1 MDSEASNSITI
12 CLPPSLSLSE
22 INADNLRSVVEA
34 AFQNSHDALNQNG
47 EIVLYVKEQDQDAD
61 PQHQF
66 VFEPMDTESMFDSKL
81 EIQPKLE
88 ADENLVLDS
97 MAVLQD
103 ASALLQL
110 QQQHELLNSQE
121 GMIVPVADADQLAA
135 ASQLHLADA
144 DETDEISKS
153 LMQERTIMIP
163 GVPLRPLSSTSASTS
178 TPQKMIYRAPG
189 IVKQAI
195 QPYSEKKM
203 TDKATIEKVLKEKA
217 PKNNPP
223 TFDIEKLKKEKLT
236 TSLGSKIFCCKTCD
250 YRAATRT
257 LLKQHEVIHTVKSF
271 KCKHCNYSCHTASH
285 LKRHMFTHSKS
296 KPILCSLCGYSC
308 TQNFQMKAHMLL
320 HENDKPYVCTI
331 CNATYKKEDSLKV
344 HMLGHENVAKYR
356 CTECNYAGNRFGDFK
371 RHMLTHT
378 ADKPLKCTI
387 CSYTCI
393 RHWRLKAHMKIHKSN
408 KPLLKCDV
416 CDFTCVSA
424 PRLKDHKAT
433 HSTDGIIRCEV
444 CEYVC
449 TQPSRMKRHMK
460 SHINATT
467 KTYTGTSFP
476 AGFKP
481 LQVNP
486 SATIPSATTSAQPG
500 MSEDTEDETETTT
513 AAPPVSISLGETIN
527 ILAGNEVTRMDA
539 SAPAPEMNR
548 IAANQYEVTAVG
560 PEEEQTFVSL
570 QTPQALGMENEW
582 VSDTMDEE
590 QFNAFAAL
598 AGKQT
603 SDTYTITTTDG
614 GQTYIIQTDTP
625 EQLAQQLAQAQLEH
639 VQEIDELGEV
649 TPDFHEIVPEPK
661 PILSDL
667 QVKVEP
673 AEEADSLEPKR
684 PLNHSKT
691 KRFHCEH
698 CNFSCDFK
706 STMTAHSRRHSTV
719 KKYKCAHCDYMCNDT
734 SRMKDHLLCHTTEK
748 FFKCD
753 HCDFSCKRRM
763 GLKDHMKIH
772 TGEKPFSCHL
782 CDYKCRSNDGLKS
795 HIAKHSGHKPFTCD
809 ICGQG
814 CSSFYLLKKHK
825 FIHGEKPLKCSYCDY
840 TCIQKKQLTNHL
852 LQHKFQHPFCCNLC
866 SATYKKEES
875 LKIHMMSHQNIKK
888 FVCNLCNYA
897 GNRAADFRRHMLT
910 HSSSKPLQCPHC
922 SYSCIRQSRLKAH
935 MLIHTQER
943 ANGRRTQTNALAKAY
958 RCAFCDFTCARTSR
972 LKAHLSKVHLDL
984 PNNVIFSIDLK
995 QVERA

>member
-1 MDSEASNSITI
+1 MESQASNSITI

-22 INADNLRSVVEA
+22 INAENLRSVVEA
-34 AFQNSHDALNQNG
+34 AYQSSQDAFNQNG
-47 EIVLYVKEQDQDAD
+47 EIILYVKEQDQDAE
-61 PQHQF
+61 QQQY
-66 VFEPMDTESMFDSKL
+66 VFEPVDGEGILESKM

-88 ADENLVLDS
+88 PDMDIESLA
-97 MAVLQD
+97 ALQE
-103 ASALLQL
+103 SAALIQL
-110 QQQHELLNSQE
+110 QQQDLLSSEE
-121 GMIVPVADADQLAA
+121 GMIIPVADADQLAA
-135 ASQLHLADA
+135 AAQLHIEGVDENADG
-144 DETDEISKS
+144 TKTM
-153 LMQERTIMIP
+153 MQERTIMIP
-163 GVPLRPLSSTSASTS
+163 SVTSLQPLPASS
-178 TPQKMIYRAPG
+178 PQKLPYRGTG

-203 TDKATIEKVLKEKA
+203 TDKATIEKVINERA
-217 PKNNPP
+217 PKNGPP
-223 TFDIEKLKKEKLT
+223 TFDLAKLKKEKLT
-236 TSLGSKIFCCKTCD
+236 TPLGSKIFCCKVCD

-257 LLKQHEVIHTVKSF
+257 LLKQHEVIHSAKSF
-271 KCKHCNYSCHTASH
+271 KCKQCNYSCHTASH

-296 KPILCSLCGYSC
+296 KPILCSQCGYTC
-308 TQNFQMKAHMLL
+308 TQNFQMRAHLL
-320 HENDKPYVCTI
+320 QHETDKPFVCTI

-344 HMLGHENVAKYR
+344 HMLGHENVAKFR

-378 ADKPLKCTI
+378 TDKPLKCSI

-393 RHWRLKAHMKIHKSN
+393 RHWRLKAHMKIHNSN
-408 KPLLKCDV
+408 KPLLRCDV

-424 PRLKDHKAT
+424 PRLKDHKAS
-433 HSTDGIIRCEV
+433 HSKDGIIRCEV

-460 SHINATT
+460 AHINATT

-476 AGFKP
+476 PGFKP
-481 LQVNP
+481 HKPEVP
-486 SATIPSATTSAQPG
+486 ITETSISDATASATPMNITLGDGVNNLVDSANISAPVPSDAPLPDADANIIAENQYD
-500 MSEDTEDETETTT
+500 MT
-513 AAPPVSISLGETIN
+513 AA
-527 ILAGNEVTRMDA
+527 A
-539 SAPAPEMNR
+539 
-548 IAANQYEVTAVG
+548 

-570 QTPQALGMENEW
+570 QPSQSLGLDSEW
-582 VSDTMDEE
+582 VPETMDEE

-598 AGKQT
+598 AGKQA
-603 SDTYTITTTDG
+603 SDTYTITTPDG
-614 GQTYIIQTDTP
+614 GQTYIIQTDAP
-625 EQLAQQLAQAQLEH
+625 EQLAQQLAQAQLEQ
-639 VQEIDELGEV
+639 VQQIDDLGEV
-649 TPDFHEIVPEPK
+649 TPDFHEIIPETK
-661 PILSDL
+661 PNPADMEI
-667 QVKVEP
+667 KVEIP
-673 AEEADSLEPKR
+673 EKKEPKR

-691 KRFHCEH
+691 KRFHCEQ
-698 CNFSCDFK
+698 CDFSCDFK
-706 STMTAHSRRHSTV
+706 STMTAHIKKHSNV

-748 FFKCD
+748 FFKCE

-772 TGEKPFSCHL
+772 TGEKPFSCKL
-782 CDYKCRSNDGLKS
+782 CDYKCRSNEGLKS
-795 HIAKHSGHKPFTCD
+795 HMAKHSGHKPYTCD
-809 ICGQG
+809 VCGQG

-825 FIHGEKPLKCSYCDY
+825 FIHGEKPLKCTYCDY

-852 LQHKFQHPFCCNLC
+852 LQHKFQHPFCCTLC

-910 HSSSKPLQCPHC
+910 HSSSKPLQCPQC

-935 MLIHTQER
+935 MLIHTQDR
-943 ANGRRTQTNALAKAY
+943 ANSRRGHAAVMAKAY

>member
-1 MDSEASNSITI
+1 MDSQASNSITI

-34 AFQNSHDALNQNG
+34 AFQNSQDALNQNG
-47 EIVLYVKEQDQDAD
+47 EIILYVKEQEQEAEQ
-61 PQHQF
+61 QHL
-66 VFEPMDTESMFDSKL
+66 VFEPMDSESMFEGKL

-88 ADENLVLDS
+88 ADEMVMDS
-97 MAVLQD
+97 MAALQD
-103 ASALLQL
+103 GTTLMQL
-110 QQQHELLNSQE
+110 QQQDLLNSQE
-121 GMIVPVADADQLAA
+121 GMIIPVADADQLAA
-135 ASQLHLADA
+135 AGQLHLEGL
-144 DETDEISKS
+144 DESDENTKS
-153 LMQERTIMIP
+153 MMQERTIMIP
-163 GVPLRPLSSTSASTS
+163 GMASLQPLPSTSSS
-178 TPQKMIYRAPG
+178 PPKTPFRAPG

-195 QPYSEKKM
+195 QPYSEKKL
-203 TDKATIEKVLKEKA
+203 TDKATIEKVLNEKA
-217 PKNNPP
+217 PKNGPP
-223 TFDIEKLKKEKLT
+223 TFDLAKLKKEKLT
-236 TSLGSKIFCCKTCD
+236 TPQGSKIFCCKTCD

-257 LLKQHEVIHTVKSF
+257 LLKQHEVIHTSKSF
-271 KCKHCNYSCHTASH
+271 KCKQCNYSCHTASH
-285 LKRHMFTHSKS
+285 LKRHMFTHTKI

-308 TQNFQMKAHMLL
+308 TQNFQMRAHMLL
-320 HENDKPYVCTI
+320 HENERPYVCDI

-344 HMLGHENVAKYR
+344 HMLGHENVAKYK

-393 RHWRLKAHMKIHKSN
+393 RHWRLKAHMKIHNSN
-408 KPLLKCDV
+408 KPLLRCDV

-433 HSTDGIIRCEV
+433 HSKDGIIRCEV

-460 SHINATT
+460 AHINATT

-481 LQVNP
+481 QGLNGIEA
-486 SATIPSATTSAQPG
+486 SADGTQHAISDDVADA
-500 MSEDTEDETETTT
+500 DETTAVTVTPSINIGLGDGVNDLAENDATAIVASA
-513 AAPPVSISLGETIN
+513 AAPDTSTSI
-527 ILAGNEVTRMDA
+527 
-539 SAPAPEMNR
+539 
-548 IAANQYEVTAVG
+548 IADNGYEVAAVE

-570 QTPQALGMENEW
+570 QPSQTLGMDTDW
-582 VSDTMDEE
+582 VPETMDEE

-603 SDTYTITTTDG
+603 GDTYTITTPDG
-614 GQTYIIQTDTP
+614 GQTYIIQTDAP
-625 EQLAQQLAQAQLEH
+625 EQLAQHLAQAQLEQ
-639 VQEIDELGEV
+639 VQQIDDLGEV
-649 TPDFHEIVPEPK
+649 TPDFHEILPETK
-661 PILSDL
+661 PSLADL
-667 QVKVEP
+667 QIKVEP
-673 AEEADSLEPKR
+673 GEPTEPKR

-691 KRFHCEH
+691 KRYHCEH
-698 CNFSCDFK
+698 CSFSCDFK
-706 STMTAHSRRHSTV
+706 STMTAHLKKHSAI
-719 KKYKCAHCDYMCNDT
+719 KKYKCAHCNYMCNDT

-748 FFKCD
+748 FYKCG
-753 HCDFSCKRRM
+753 HCDFSCKRKM

-772 TGEKPFSCHL
+772 TGEKPFACKL
-782 CDYKCRSNDGLKS
+782 CDYKCRSSEGLKS
-795 HIAKHSGHKPFTCD
+795 HMAKHSGHKPFTCD
-809 ICGQG
+809 VCGQG

-825 FIHGEKPLKCSYCDY
+825 FIHGEKPLKCTYCDY

-852 LQHKFQHPFCCNLC
+852 LQHKFQHPFSCNLC

-910 HSSSKPLQCPHC
+910 HSSSKPLQCPQC

-943 ANGRRTQTNALAKAY
+943 ANSRRNQSAVMAKAY